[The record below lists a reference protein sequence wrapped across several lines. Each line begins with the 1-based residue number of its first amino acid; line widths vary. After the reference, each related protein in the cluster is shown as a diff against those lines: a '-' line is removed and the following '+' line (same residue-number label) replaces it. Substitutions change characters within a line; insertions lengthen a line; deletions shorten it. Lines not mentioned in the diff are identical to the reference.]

1 MHIQFFG
8 ATQEVTGSCYLV
20 SVGDVNFLVECGI
33 IQGSHNHERHNYDP
47 FPFDINTIDA
57 VILTHAHLDHSG
69 RIPLLFKRGYSGP
82 IFTHKATA
90 DLCSILFQDAG
101 YLNEKSAHREN
112 KKRQRNGQDLIEPLY
127 SKNEAIKVQQYFR
140 GVGYQSAQDILP
152 GVRLTLHDAGHILGS
167 SIAEL
172 QLTEG
177 NRTRTVVFSGD
188 LGHKNAPILN
198 EPSIIK
204 KADLV
209 VMESTYGDRN
219 HRSWDE
225 TWKEM
230 GEIISSAQHGKG
242 NILIPAFAVGR
253 TQELLYTFKCHFDQW
268 RIKDWDIFLDSPM
281 AIRTTEVYSGHDGV
295 YDTDAKKVR
304 QQTGTLF
311 DLPNLHFSLSTESSM
326 KINQIN
332 SGAII
337 IAGSGMCTGGRIK
350 HHFEHNISKKHAHV
364 MIVGFQAR
372 GTLGR
377 SLVDGAKKINLWGK
391 PFNVRAKI
399 HTIGGLSAHAGQN
412 GLLNWYSGFKNSPKV
427 VLVHGEPDAMKA
439 LASKLKEQNNA
450 EVLLASYK
458 QKLEI

>member
-1 MHIQFFG
+1 MQIQFFG

-20 SVGDVNFLVECGI
+20 SLGDIKLLIECGI
-33 IQGSHNHERHNYDP
+33 VQGSYHHENHNYDP
-47 FPFDINTIDA
+47 FPFDIKTIDA
-57 VILTHAHLDHSG
+57 VILSHAHLDHSG
-69 RIPLLFKRGYSGP
+69 KIPLLVKRGFNGP
-82 IFTHKATA
+82 IYTHKATV

-101 YLNEKSAHREN
+101 YLNEKSAAREN
-112 KKRQRNGQDLIEPLY
+112 KKRHRNGQDLIEPLY
-127 SKNEAIKVQQYFR
+127 SKGEAINAQQYFR
-140 GVGYQSAQDILP
+140 EIEYQNTTDILP
-152 GVRLTLHDAGHILGS
+152 GVKLTLHDAGHILGS
-167 SIAEL
+167 AIVEL

-177 NRTRTVVFSGD
+177 DTTRTVVFSGD
-188 LGHKNAPILN
+188 LGHKDASILN
-198 EPSIIK
+198 DPSIIEA
-204 KADLV
+204 ADLV

-230 GEIISSAQHGKG
+230 GDIISKAQHGRG

-253 TQELLYTFKCHFDQW
+253 TQELLYTFKEHFKEW
-268 RIKDWDIFLDSPM
+268 GMKNWDIFLDSPM
-281 AIRTTEVYSGHDGV
+281 AIRTTDVYAGHRNV
-295 YDTDAKKVR
+295 YDIDATEMR
-304 QQTGTLF
+304 QQSGSLF
-311 DLPNLHFSLSTESSM
+311 DLPNLHLSQSTEASM

-350 HHFEHNISKKHAHV
+350 HHFEHNISRKHSHI

-377 SLVDGAKKINLWGK
+377 SLVDGAKKVNLWGK
-391 PFNVRAKI
+391 SFDVRAKV
-399 HTIGGLSAHAGQN
+399 HTIGGLSAHADQK
-412 GLLNWYSGFKNSPKV
+412 GLIDWYSGFKNSPKV
-427 VLVHGEPDAMKA
+427 VLVHGEPDAMNA
-439 LASKLKEQNNA
+439 LASKLRENNKT